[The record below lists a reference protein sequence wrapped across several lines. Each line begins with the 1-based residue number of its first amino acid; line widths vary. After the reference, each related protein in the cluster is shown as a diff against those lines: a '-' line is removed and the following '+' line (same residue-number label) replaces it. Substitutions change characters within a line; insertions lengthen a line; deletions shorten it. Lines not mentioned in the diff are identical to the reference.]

1 MITWDPFFRWQTSK
15 HWTTWH
21 TLSHCVPWCVKCKC
35 PQSLI
40 SLSLSSNPVQST
52 SPTTP
57 SCMPCSMMAKWQ
69 NTYWSGICIL
79 KARCDRMRRT
89 VSLMLTVCMCSNLR
103 RLMSVVINVP
113 VLPIPA
119 LQCTTMGGPRA
130 WPCHSDPRELTASS
144 WQARTLNK
152 NSRKAAAELG
162 VP

>member
-113 VLPIPA
+113 A
-119 LQCTTMGGPRA
+119 GKR
-130 WPCHSDPRELTASS
+130 
-144 WQARTLNK
+144 K
-152 NSRKAAAELG
+152 NTRFYIYQWLSRKLKLNTVLSNEFAEHQLSAYDDYNL
-162 VP
+162 